1 MDSVTPPTTSASGAA
16 TALQRILAPPHAA
29 VQPPLFDAGR
39 PALTAAI
46 ATLALGGAERIVL
59 DWAAG
64 CAARYA
70 VTLIVLRK
78 LPLEWPVP
86 PGITLLRISDGDPLQ
101 ALCAAGAAIAA
112 CGNPV
117 VVCHLL
123 SAAERAAL
131 ARGGAQPL
139 AVLHNAAAG
148 WHEDARVLAAE
159 RHVVTVSRAAARE
172 LREAGCRAACTVI
185 HHLPATPRVQPQAR
199 ASWRARW
206 YIPQHACVI
215 GMVGAVKPQKA
226 YTHALRLFAALLERR
241 DVWLVIVG
249 GAVGRDGDAAWAA
262 LLAQAQRLQLEAR
275 LRLPGFVAGASD
287 CLPAFDLLLNT
298 SRYEGLSIATLE
310 ALAAGLP
317 VVAAAVGGQGE
328 ITAPGLRLIA
338 QTASDAAWVSAI
350 EDALPVRPQPPAW
363 RGFPARRLWTLLHLL
378 PRFEPRAGVLFVTA
392 NLNAGGAQRSLCNL
406 LPQLN
411 GDLRLE
417 VAVCG
422 GASTDY
428 FFRQLAGAGITVR
441 RTAATRDCFDHAEA
455 LLRLVVAQRY
465 RTLCLWNVDAKVKL
479 LLAKALAATSV
490 RLVDVSPG
498 GYSFEE
504 MRATRDFQQWIAFD
518 ESAYYARLQ
527 RLVLK
532 YRGTGPESVR
542 RRTAVIPNGVPLPGV
557 SQAKRATS
565 HPAIVVSGRI
575 APSKFLLEIIAAM
588 RVLWHTHPAAAL
600 HVLGCAEQRHAD
612 YARNV
617 IAAIGSELG
626 RRVFLHGAAF
636 DAPQRLGDY
645 DAALV
650 LGEHQG
656 SPNAVL
662 EAMAAG
668 VPVIANDSGGTR
680 ELVID
685 GRTGL
690 LLHGRDP
697 HDIAHALVRL
707 LHDSRFAA
715 RLGAAGR
722 RHVARRFSMLQ
733 MVRAYRKLLVDD

>member
-1 MDSVTPPTTSASGAA
+1 MDRVTLPTAGACATA
-16 TALQRILAPPHAA
+16 TALQRILAPPHAT
-29 VQPPLFDAGR
+29 VQPPLFDTGR

-59 DWAAG
+59 DWAAS
-64 CAARYA
+64 CAVRYA
-70 VTLIVLRK
+70 VTLIVLRTQ
-78 LPLEWPVP
+78 PLEWPVP
-86 PGITLLRISDGDPLQ
+86 PGITLLRIGSSDPLQ

-112 CGNPV
+112 SGNAV
-117 VVCHLL
+117 VLCHLL
-123 SAAERAAL
+123 SAAERGAL

-139 AVLHNAAAG
+139 AVLHNASAG
-148 WHEDARVLAAE
+148 WHEDARALAADPQ
-159 RHVVTVSRAAARE
+159 VVTVSHAAARE

-185 HHLPATPRVQPQAR
+185 HHLPATPRAQPQAR

-206 YIPQHACVI
+206 DIPEQACVI

-226 YTHALRLFAALLERR
+226 YTHALRLLAALLQRR
-241 DVWLVIVG
+241 EVWLVIVG
-249 GAVGRDGDAAWAA
+249 GAVGRDGDVAWTA
-262 LLAQAQRLQLEAR
+262 LLAQAQRLQLETR
-275 LRLPGFVAGASD
+275 LRLPGFVANASD

-328 ITAPGLRLIA
+328 IPAPGLRLV
-338 QTASDAAWVSAI
+338 TPDASDTVWVSAI
-350 EDALPVRPQPPAW
+350 EDALAVRPQPPAW

-422 GASTDY
+422 DSSTDY
-428 FFRQLAGAGITVR
+428 FFQQLAGAGITVR

-455 LLRLVVAQRY
+455 LLQWVAARRY
-465 RTLCLWNVDAKVKL
+465 RALCLWNVDAKVKL

-504 MRATRDFQQWIAFD
+504 IQATRDFQQWIAFD
-518 ESAYYARLQ
+518 EDAYYARLQ

-532 YRGTGPESVR
+532 YRGTAPAAAR
-542 RRTAVIPNGVPLPGV
+542 RKTVVIPNGVPLPAV
-557 SQAKRATS
+557 SRATRAAD
-565 HPAIVVSGRI
+565 HPRIAVSGRI
-575 APSKFLLEIIAAM
+575 TPSKFLLEIVAAM
-588 RVLWHTHPAAAL
+588 RLLWQSHPAVQL

-612 YARNV
+612 YARCV
-617 IAAIGSELG
+617 LDAIGNELG

-636 DAPQRLGDY
+636 DAPQRLGGH

-668 VPVIANDSGGTR
+668 VAVVANDSGGTR

-690 LLHGRDP
+690 LVRGHDP
-697 HDIAHALVRL
+697 HAIAHALERL
-707 LHDSRFAA
+707 LRDSRFAA
-715 RLGAAGR
+715 KLGAAGQ

-733 MVRAYRKLLVDD
+733 MVRAYRKLFAD